1 MYFKEEKIL
10 LAAIDHGFSSIK
22 TPHFI
27 FDNGVRKLGSA
38 TTLQENTLEYGN
50 ECYKTGEGRL
60 PLKDD
65 KTADKDFLLLT
76 FAAIA
81 KEAQYYG
88 LTDGRELDVVIAA
101 GLPFTRFGNEK
112 NSFYDYLHR
121 GRETF
126 RYEGQIYRINIVEVF
141 LFPQCYAAVANIL
154 GKLSPNQLIVDIG
167 SKTIDIIKTK
177 NYVPVE
183 RSCTTIPE
191 ALIHCMAEI
200 NNAVY
205 RRCNKRISEA
215 DIQQMMMTGKSLLP
229 DSITTVIR
237 DELKVFAEN
246 VEAQLK
252 ENGYDPELT
261 PTVYVGGGASVMRLF
276 GNIRGVHICY
286 QEDVRANAI
295 GYEYLALQKK
305 DRWLHE

>member
-1 MYFKEEKIL
+1 M
-10 LAAIDHGFSSIK
+10 
-22 TPHFI
+22 
-27 FDNGVRKLGSA
+27 
-38 TTLQENTLEYGN
+38 
-50 ECYKTGEGRL
+50 
-60 PLKDD
+60 
-65 KTADKDFLLLT
+65 
-76 FAAIA
+76 
-81 KEAQYYG
+81 
-88 LTDGRELDVVIAA
+88 
-101 GLPFTRFGNEK
+101 
-112 NSFYDYLHR
+112 
-121 GRETF
+121 
-126 RYEGQIYRINIVEVF
+126 
-141 LFPQCYAAVANIL
+141 
-154 GKLSPNQLIVDIG
+154 IVDIG
-167 SKTIDIIKTK
+167 SKTIDNLQTK

-252 ENGYDPELT
+252 ENGYDPELI

>member
-1 MYFKEEKIL
+1 MFISDKNL
-10 LAAIDHGFSSIK
+10 LVVGVDHGFCLMK
-22 TPHFI
+22 TPHHI
-27 FDNGVRKLGSA
+27 FENGVHPLGGES
-38 TTLQENTLEYGN
+38 TLPTNTLEYNG
-50 ECYKTGEGRL
+50 EYFKVGEGRL
-60 PLKDD
+60 PMMDVKTSDD
-65 KTADKDFLLLT
+65 NYFRLT
-76 FAAIA
+76 LAAIA
-81 KEAQYYG
+81 KEM
-88 LTDGRELDVVIAA
+88 DVYHQKHCDVILAV
-101 GLPFTRFGNEK
+101 GLPFSRFAREKEDFRKYLLREGEICFRFGGKE
-112 NSFYDYLHR
+112 YGITIQDVY
-121 GRETF
+121 
-126 RYEGQIYRINIVEVF
+126 V
-141 LFPQCYAAVANIL
+141 FPQCYAAIVDRL
-154 GKLSPNQLIVDIG
+154 REYGKETLVVDIG
-167 SKTIDIIKTK
+167 SKTIDVIHTK

-246 VEAQLK
+246 VEARLK

>member
-1 MYFKEEKIL
+1 MI
-10 LAAIDHGFSSIK
+10 
-22 TPHFI
+22 T
-27 FDNGVRKLGSA
+27 
-38 TTLQENTLEYGN
+38 
-50 ECYKTGEGRL
+50 
-60 PLKDD
+60 
-65 KTADKDFLLLT
+65 
-76 FAAIA
+76 
-81 KEAQYYG
+81 
-88 LTDGRELDVVIAA
+88 
-101 GLPFTRFGNEK
+101 
-112 NSFYDYLHR
+112 YL
-121 GRETF
+121 
-126 RYEGQIYRINIVEVF
+126 
-141 LFPQCYAAVANIL
+141 
-154 GKLSPNQLIVDIG
+154 
-167 SKTIDIIKTK
+167 
-177 NYVPVE
+177 
-183 RSCTTIPE
+183 
-191 ALIHCMAEI
+191 
-200 NNAVY
+200 
-205 RRCNKRISEA
+205 RISEA

>member
-1 MYFKEEKIL
+1 MNKKDTILVVNVGSTSFKYKL
-10 LAAIDHGFSSIK
+10 FDMAQGQCLAGGRIENVFTAAAEY
-22 TPHFI
+22 TWQ
-27 FDNGVRKLGSA
+27 NG
-38 TTLQENTLEYGN
+38 
-50 ECYKTGEGRL
+50 
-60 PLKDD
+60 
-65 KTADKDFLLLT
+65 
-76 FAAIA
+76 
-81 KEAQYYG
+81 
-88 LTDGRELDVVIAA
+88 
-101 GLPFTRFGNEK
+101 
-112 NSFYDYLHR
+112 LHR

-246 VEAQLK
+246 VEARLK

>member
-1 MYFKEEKIL
+1 MYYKEENVL
-10 LAAIDHGFSSIK
+10 LVAIDHGFSSIK

-27 FDNGVRKLGSA
+27 FDNGVRKLGSS
-38 TTLQENTLEYGN
+38 TTLVDNTLEYGN
-50 ECYKTGEGRL
+50 VCYKTGEGRL

-65 KTADKDFLLLT
+65 KTADEDFLLLT

-81 KEAQYYG
+81 KEAGYYG
-88 LTDGRELDVVIAA
+88 LTDGREFDVVIAA

-112 NSFYDYLHR
+112 HDFYDYLCR

-126 RYEGQIYRINIVEVF
+126 RYEGQIYRINVVEVL

-154 GKLSPNQLIVDIG
+154 GKLAPNQLIVDIG
-167 SKTIDIIKTK
+167 SKTIDIIQTK

-183 RSCTTIPE
+183 RNCTTIPE

-200 NNAVY
+200 NSSVY
-205 RRCNKRISEA
+205 RRCNKRISET
-215 DIQQMMMTGKSLLP
+215 DIQQVMMTGKSTLP
-229 DSITTVIR
+229 DNITKVVT
-237 DELKVFAEN
+237 DELKAFAEN
-246 VEAQLK
+246 VEAKLK

-276 GNIRGVHICY
+276 GSIRGIHICY

-305 DRWLHE
+305 DRWLHG